1 MGAFSNYAEQKLL
14 GVTLLGSSFSAVTTV
29 WISLATSIGADGASY
44 AEVPGGTGYARQIVV
59 FGTPSDTDPSYTCRN
74 TAQITFPDATTPWG
88 GIVACAYHDAGTN
101 GNMLYSGTVTAVK
114 TVDTGDSLKI
124 SINSLSVSLD

>member
-14 GVTLLGSSFSAVTTV
+14 GVTLLGSSFTAVPTV
-29 WISLATSIGADGASY
+29 WISLATSIGDDGGSY

-59 FGTPSDTDPSYTCRN
+59 FGAPVDTSPSYTCRN

-88 GIVACAYHDAGTN
+88 GIVACAYHDAAAA
-101 GNMLYSGTVTAVK
+101 GNMLYAGTITSVQ
-114 TVDTGDSLKI
+114 TVDTGGSLKI
-124 SINSLSVSLD
+124 SVNSLSVSLD